1 MKSKAKS
8 QTVTPASLPVER
20 VARHIFLAR
29 GEKVLLDRD
38 LARLYGVETR
48 ALNQAVRRN
57 RARFPA
63 DFLFELSRDEI
74 RSVATLREDGK
85 IRHSKAVFAFT
96 EQGVAMLS
104 SVLRSDRAAQVNV
117 AIMRT
122 FVQLR
127 RMLASHADLAQKLE
141 AMEQKYDKQFSVVF
155 DAIRALMAE
164 EEKPRREIGFHTLI
178 PKPGQVNGVKSKKR
192 I

>member
-1 MKSKAKS
+1 MKARPPSLI
-8 QTVTPASLPVER
+8 PALVSLPVER
-20 VARHIFLAR
+20 IARFIFLSR

-38 LARLYGVETR
+38 LAVLYGVETR

-57 RARFPA
+57 RNRFPD
-63 DFLFELSRDEI
+63 DFLFELSRVEI
-74 RSVATLREDGK
+74 RALAELREDSQF
-85 IRHSKAVFAFT
+85 RHSKAAFAFT

-122 FVQLR
+122 FVELR
-127 RMLASHADLAQKLE
+127 RMLASHADLARKLE
-141 AMEQKYDKQFSVVF
+141 ALEQKYDKKFRVVF
-155 DAIRALMAE
+155 DAIRELMSE
-164 EEKPRREIGFHTLI
+164 KKKPRREIGFHTLM
-178 PKPGQVNGVKSKKR
+178 PKPAKSGSAESEK

>member
-1 MKSKAKS
+1 MKARPPSLI
-8 QTVTPASLPVER
+8 PALVSLPVER
-20 VARHIFLAR
+20 IARFIVLSR

-38 LARLYGVETR
+38 LAVLYGVETR

-57 RARFPA
+57 RNRFPD
-63 DFLFELSRDEI
+63 DFLFELSRVEI
-74 RSVATLREDGK
+74 RALAELREDSQF
-85 IRHSKAVFAFT
+85 RHSKAAFAFT

-122 FVQLR
+122 FVELR
-127 RMLASHADLAQKLE
+127 RMLASHTDLARKLE
-141 AMEQKYDKQFSVVF
+141 TLERKYDKKFRVVF
-155 DAIRALMAE
+155 DAIRELMS
-164 EEKPRREIGFHTLI
+164 EKKKPSREIGFHTLL
-178 PKPGQVNGVKSKKR
+178 PKPAKAGSAKSEK